1 MYRIAF
7 VTYDKN
13 KDLTPDDQLASN
25 VLFRKGIEVVAV
37 PWNEKNVEWEVFD
50 AVIIRSCWDYYLHY
64 DDFLSWLKYLLDKK
78 VKVYNPAHL
87 LIWNSDKSYLK
98 EMEERGFLL
107 PESHWISQGGETDL
121 CAILKEKK
129 WKQAVVKPVVSAGAY
144 ETWMIDKESCKAY
157 QEKLDKLLA
166 SRSFVMQEYIEE
178 IESTGELSLIFFNHQ
193 YSHSVVKHP
202 GAKDFRV
209 QSKFGGGVKPAQP
222 GEEVIRTA
230 QSIIDSFIPQKFL
243 YARVDG
249 VCVNDRFYLMELEL
263 IEPSLFLSFNA
274 EAPQLFAEA
283 VSSLLG

>member
-1 MYRIAF
+1 MSRIAF
-7 VTYDKN
+7 VTYDKI
-13 KDLTPDDQLASN
+13 KDLTSDDQLAAD
-25 VLFRKGIEVVAV
+25 VLLHKGIEVAAI
-37 PWNEKNVEWEVFD
+37 PWNEKNVVWEAFD

-64 DDFLSWLKYLLDKK
+64 EEFLSWLKYLLDKK

-98 EMEERGFLL
+98 ELEERGFLL
-107 PESHWISQGGETDL
+107 PETHWISGVGEADL
-121 CAILKEKK
+121 CRVLKAKK
-129 WKQAVVKPVVSAGAY
+129 WKKAVVKPVVSAGAY
-144 ETWMIDKESCKAY
+144 ETWLIDEESCRSY
-157 QEKLDKLLA
+157 QEKLNALLA
-166 SRSFVMQEYIEE
+166 SRSFIVQEYIEE
-178 IESTGELSLIFFNHQ
+178 IETAGELSLIFFNHQ

-209 QSKFGGGVKPAQP
+209 QNKFGGEVKAEQP

-230 QSIIDSFIPQKFL
+230 QAIIDSFTPQKFL

-263 IEPSLFLSFNA
+263 IEPSLFLSFSA

-283 VSSLLG
+283 VSSLLR